1 MPSYKSRNKTQKR
14 KTKREKTKRKTKS
27 RSKSSSVDSVEYYT
41 PKKSAS
47 IDSAE
52 YYTPIKSP
60 NKIGQGTFGSVYR
73 PNIPCAKIPSSME
86 LVSKILPSAHATI
99 EKARIDLL
107 PDELNGNLY
116 YKYAEV
122 CSIPESNKFYD
133 PAKSNL
139 IMQFIDGI
147 ELSDFLVNFKNTE
160 NQTNRW
166 NPNYKNKDRLPVI
179 PLPIAIALLES
190 IYNIYPLLLRLNRKY
205 NVYHND
211 ISTTNIMYN
220 ALTGKMVL
228 IDFGMTN
235 NACNDRFILKKST
248 KQTCDINGFFDTLSE
263 IFDVLFYNEQINECI
278 IQHFPSWMNYIPKH
292 MKMVGNFKKFNQIYT
307 NYMQKSLRLD
317 ESQSIYTEIDKNP
330 DKIDEYDMHNAIFME
345 FVHQIISKLREL

>member
-1 MPSYKSRNKTQKR
+1 MPSYRPRNKTQKR
-14 KTKREKTKRKTKS
+14 KSKRDKTKRKTKS
-27 RSKSSSVDSVEYYT
+27 WSKSSSIDSAEYYT
-41 PKKSAS
+41 PIKSTS

-60 NKIGQGTFGSVYR
+60 KKIGQGTFGSVYR

-86 LVSKILPSAHATI
+86 LVSKILPSAHATK

-122 CSIPESNKFYD
+122 CAIPESN
-133 PAKSNL
+133 KSNL

-147 ELSDFLVNFKNTE
+147 ELSDFLHNFKNTD

-166 NPNYKNKDRLPVI
+166 NPNYKNKDQIPVI
-179 PLPIAIALLES
+179 PLPIAISLLES
-190 IYNIYPLLLRLNRKY
+190 IYNMYPLLLQLNRKY

-220 ALTGKMVL
+220 ELTGKMVL

-235 NACNDRFILKKST
+235 TECNDPFNNIKST
-248 KQTCDINGFFDTLSE
+248 NKTCDIKNFFDTLSE
-263 IFDVLFYNEQINECI
+263 IFDVLFYNEQINKCI

-317 ESQSIYTEIDKNP
+317 ESRGIYTEIEKNL
-330 DKIDEYDMHNAIFME
+330 DEYDMHNAIIME

>member
-27 RSKSSSVDSVEYYT
+27 WSKSS
-41 PKKSAS
+41 S

-86 LVSKILPSAHATI
+86 LVSKILPSAQATK

-116 YKYAEV
+116 YKYAKL

-147 ELSDFLVNFKNTE
+147 ELSEFLDNFKNTE

-166 NPNYKNKDRLPVI
+166 NPNYKNKDRMPVI

-190 IYNIYPLLLRLNRKY
+190 IYNMYPLLLRLNRKY
-205 NVYHND
+205 NIYHND
-211 ISTTNIMYN
+211 ISTTNMMYN
-220 ALTGKMVL
+220 ESTGKMVL

-235 NACNDRFILKKST
+235 TACNDPFNNIKST
-248 KQTCDINGFFDTLSE
+248 NQTCDIKSFFDTLAE
-263 IFDVLFYNEQINECI
+263 IFDVLFYNEQINHHI
-278 IQHFPSWMNYIPKH
+278 IEHFPSWMNQYGLNEFTDIYIIY
-292 MKMVGNFKKFNQIYT
+292 MKTQLKLS
-307 NYMQKSLRLD
+307 KSRK
-317 ESQSIYTEIDKNP
+317 IYTEIDKNP
-330 DKIDEYDMHNAIFME
+330 DKIVEYDMHNDIFMA
-345 FVHQIISKLREL
+345 FVQQIISKLREL